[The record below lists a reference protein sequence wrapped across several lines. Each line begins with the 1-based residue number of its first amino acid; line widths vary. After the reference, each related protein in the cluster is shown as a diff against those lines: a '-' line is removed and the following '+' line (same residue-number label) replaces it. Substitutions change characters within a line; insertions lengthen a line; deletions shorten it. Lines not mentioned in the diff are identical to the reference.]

1 MKAILIFLGLW
12 LDFCAFLAMEDTVKV
27 FGFAILGAILLCT
40 SAIINA
46 IEEN

>member
-1 MKAILIFLGLW
+1 MKTILIFLGFW
-12 LDFCAFLAMEDTVKV
+12 LYFCAFLTMEDIVKV
-27 FGFAILGAILLCT
+27 FGFAILGTILLCT